1 MYLVPLGVCS
11 GSAII
16 VKGVGGTLPTELVQF
31 SRVRLSKHEKL
42 VNIHCFVSVCLSLF
56 PRIFLLSVSDQ
67 GQPH

>member
-1 MYLVPLGVCS
+1 MYLGVCS
-11 GSAII
+11 GSAIV

-42 VNIHCFVSVCLSLF
+42 VNIHCFVSVCLSVTVSQN
-56 PRIFLLSVSDQ
+56 ILLSVSDQ